1 MKHELA
7 LIMLCGTLLG
17 CMSAGVEVKPEQ
29 MSSFR
34 QGVTTLQEVIA
45 QLGPASVQ
53 TTLGDGSTLLVYSY
67 VTSRPHPESFIPF
80 IGVLLGGADTRSSA
94 VVFQFDE
101 HGVLKSAN
109 TTTSDVDTGLG
120 RGMHSTPRSAPIR
133 SAEPSAEKSAEP
145 TAEKSAEPTAQ
156 KSVEPTPEDSVEPAT
171 EQ

>member
-1 MKHELA
+1 MKHKLA
-7 LIMLCGTLLG
+7 LSMLSGALLAG

-34 QGVTTLQEVIA
+34 QGVTTLREVVA
-45 QLGPASVQ
+45 ELGPPTVQ

-80 IGVLLGGADTRSSA
+80 IGVLLDGNDTRSSA

-109 TTTSDVDTGLG
+109 TTTSNVGRGLG
-120 RGMHSTPRSAPIR
+120 SGTHSTAHSAPIR
-133 SAEPSAEKSAEP
+133 DAEPSVEKSAEP
-145 TAEKSAEPTAQ
+145 VPAPVPALEET
-156 KSVEPTPEDSVEPAT
+156 VEPAPDSSSQP
-171 EQ
+171 E

>member
-1 MKHELA
+1 MKHKLA
-7 LIMLCGTLLG
+7 LVMLCGALVG

-34 QGVTTLQEVIA
+34 QGVTTLQEVVA
-45 QLGPASVQ
+45 ELGPASVQ

-109 TTTSDVDTGLG
+109 TTTSNVGTGLG
-120 RGMHSTPRSAPIR
+120 SAMHSTPHSAPIR
-133 SAEPSAEKSAEP
+133 SAEPSVG
-145 TAEKSAEPTAQ
+145 
-156 KSVEPTPEDSVEPAT
+156 KSVEPTPEDSVEPAP
-171 EQ
+171 EE